1 MSKLYKTYNY
11 TTKIEPTTIVAR
23 NNSKGVSLFN
33 KKLKEYANE
42 SIKKSIKKMDDLYKD
57 PNYKNKLI
65 VAKAFNGKTNDK
77 TNNSDV
83 FKLFAGATTISLS
96 LYLVYSFMKRC
107 GT

>member
-1 MSKLYKTYNY
+1 MYDIMSKLYKTYNY
-11 TTKIEPTTIVAR
+11 AAKIEPTTIVAR
-23 NNSKGVSLFN
+23 NNSKRGSLFN
-33 KKLKEYANE
+33 RKLNQYANE
-42 SIKKSIKKMDDLYKD
+42 SIKKSIQKMEDMYKD

-65 VAKAFNGKTNDK
+65 VAKAFNGK

-107 GT
+107 RT